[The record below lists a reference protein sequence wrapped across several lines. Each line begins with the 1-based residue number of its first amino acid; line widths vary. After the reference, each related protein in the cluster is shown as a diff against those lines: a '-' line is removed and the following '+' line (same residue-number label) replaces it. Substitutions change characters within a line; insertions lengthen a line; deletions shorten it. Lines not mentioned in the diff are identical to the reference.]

1 MSLFRQKPKPNA
13 AEKEKI
19 AQVVQ
24 SAADKL
30 NRRETKAMLDLNPIA
45 NAVKTVASPPPQA
58 QPAIAEETKAV
69 PDTETTQAV
78 PPPAAGKGGNEPG
91 LGEHLDV
98 YDTEGQALPH
108 PKTAAQ
114 KAEQAQ
120 KEAIKEHVLGHGTGL
135 PQPTVDPPPPEL
147 PFLKPLGH
155 PLLGK
160 AVDATV

>member
-1 MSLFRQKPKPNA
+1 
-13 AEKEKI
+13 
-19 AQVVQ
+19 
-24 SAADKL
+24 
-30 NRRETKAMLDLNPIA
+30 MLDLNPIA

-69 PDTETTQAV
+69 PDTETTEAV
-78 PPPAAGKGGNEPG
+78 PPPASGKGGNEPG

-98 YDTEGQALPH
+98 YDSERQAH
-108 PKTAAQ
+108 PPQKTARQ
-114 KAEQAQ
+114 KLEQVR
-120 KEAIKEHVLGHGTGL
+120 EAALKKHVLGHGTGL

-155 PLLGK
+155 PLLGA